1 MVFKTLFIYLFLIFL
16 LLFNYSCVPFLP
28 IPPLQPSGTPLPP
41 PPPPSPLIWSMCPLK
56 TLFIFKERGGE
67 GERVRETSPLTRPLL
82 GTWPTTQACALT
94 GNQTGDLLV
103 LRLAL
108 SPLSNTSQGYL
119 FKIFFTI
126 TILIE
131 SLKSC
136 EIGQVGAFPIPD
148 G

>member
-1 MVFKTLFIYLFLIFL
+1 MSYSQIIFFKVKLYKIFSGKNKRERITNRLQVQLFTILFFIFNFL

-103 LRLAL
+103 LRPTVN
-108 SPLSNTSQGYL
+108 PLSHTSQG
-119 FKIFFTI
+119 T
-126 TILIE
+126 
-131 SLKSC
+131 
-136 EIGQVGAFPIPD
+136 A
-148 G
+148 